1 MSSGQQLDSLIF
13 VKADRIIRLNFDT
26 EQIDTIHEFSNPLLR
41 QPEFFQMNDA
51 QTVMIT
57 ASPQDGIYL
66 DLAKKKEIDLDELY
80 QIGCMKEIIYD
91 HEDGVFYVLANKFEE
106 KLGFFII
113 RMNEKNPSEHTF
125 LTKWKNKLDLGDANI
140 FVLRHGN

>member
-1 MSSGQQLDSLIF
+1 
-13 VKADRIIRLNFDT
+13 
-26 EQIDTIHEFSNPLLR
+26 
-41 QPEFFQMNDA
+41 MNDS

-57 ASPQDGIYL
+57 ASPQDGIFL

-91 HEDGVFYVLANKFEE
+91 HEDGVFYILANKFEE

-140 FVLRHGN
+140 FVLRHGNQEQQYKELIISYKTIYINTYNVTVMDISQDKG

>member
-1 MSSGQQLDSLIF
+1 
-13 VKADRIIRLNFDT
+13 
-26 EQIDTIHEFSNPLLR
+26 
-41 QPEFFQMNDA
+41 MNDA

-66 DLAKKKEIDLDELY
+66 DLQKKKEIDLDELY

-91 HEDGVFYVLANKFEE
+91 HEDGVFYILANKFEE

-140 FVLRHGN
+140 FVLRHGKGE

>member
-1 MSSGQQLDSLIF
+1 
-13 VKADRIIRLNFDT
+13 
-26 EQIDTIHEFSNPLLR
+26 
-41 QPEFFQMNDA
+41 
-51 QTVMIT
+51 MIT
-57 ASPQDGIYL
+57 ASPQDGIFL

-91 HEDGVFYVLANKFEE
+91 HEDGVFYILANKFEE

-140 FVLRHGN
+140 FVLRHGNQEQQYKELIISYKTIYINTYNVTVMDISQDKG